1 METQALG
8 FVLETSPRR
17 QTHLDHCEEMLPRPS
32 NPQALSLI
40 ETWENLKPRG
50 GMIVGR
56 HFPSRRFAGVLPNIL
71 LLEKL
76 DRVRDFRIRLAGFGM
91 LCFYGFDPSG
101 HHLGEFYQGEKL
113 EARWSSLNAVLR
125 GRPRVT
131 LSRLSRSGETVL
143 QREVVALPVLASDA
157 LTPLVLM
164 ASFWSRR
171 WLN

>member
-17 QTHLDHCEEMLPRPS
+17 QNHLDHCEEVLRSPS

-40 ETWENLKPRG
+40 EMWENLKPRG
-50 GMIVGR
+50 GMTIGR
-56 HFPSRRFAGVLPNIL
+56 HFPSRKFAGLLPNVL
-71 LLEKL
+71 LLE
-76 DRVRDFRIRLAGFGM
+76 RIECARDFRVRLAGFGM

-101 HHLGEFYQGEKL
+101 RRLGEFYQGEKH
-113 EARWSSLNAVLR
+113 EARWFSLNAVLR

-131 LSRLSRSGETVL
+131 LSRLSQSGETVL
-143 QREVVALPVLASDA
+143 QREIVALPVLASDA
-157 LTPLVLM
+157 LTPLVLV
-164 ASFWSRR
+164 ASFWSRH

>member
-17 QTHLDHCEEMLPRPS
+17 QAHFDHREEPLLRPS
-32 NPQALSLI
+32 SPQALSLI
-40 ETWENLKPRG
+40 ETWENLKARG
-50 GMIVGR
+50 GIIVGR
-56 HFPSRRFAGVLPNIL
+56 HFPSRKFAQLLPNIL

-76 DRVRDFRIRLAGFGM
+76 ERARDFRIRLAGFGM

-101 HHLGEFYQGEKL
+101 HRVGEFYQGEKL
-113 EARWSSLNAVLR
+113 EARWSSLNSVLR
-125 GRPRVT
+125 GHPRMT

-157 LTPLVLM
+157 LTPLVLV